1 MQAITSAGEGF
12 LLKDRSASR
21 PEFYAARLL
30 VRDGVLVLLFVDL
43 IHGFVWAERPSLRR
57 GCDTN
62 GISSGRFRAR
72 RVGAS
77 AAPVHHQREEN
88 EGHHKG
94 RGDEDASH
102 ISGVRQSEARRGSRY
117 ETLSAADR

>member
-43 IHGFVWAERPSLRR
+43 IHGFVCP
-57 GCDTN
+57 
-62 GISSGRFRAR
+62 
-72 RVGAS
+72 AS
-77 AAPVHHQREEN
+77 N
-88 EGHHKG
+88 EG
-94 RGDEDASH
+94 D
-102 ISGVRQSEARRGSRY
+102 
-117 ETLSAADR
+117 TAAD